1 MQANFIFMKRLFC
14 ILSII
19 IFIIPFISCKSKI
32 QEPSETYLLA
42 LSYYEEAFNKINHE
56 EGTTPKDS
64 LISSFNK
71 FIEAARIIEYLPED
85 MTKDEICL
93 TSKIYHQLSQIA
105 FSMMGFN
112 TQVDACKEALYYQE
126 HAIDTNMMA
135 TLAADLALTYST
147 IGDDDELVKYYINYA
162 QSYIDT
168 TSDYIEPYLKTRTSL
183 STIYYY
189 NENKED
195 SSFIIENEIIAFKH
209 RRGLDTKRDS
219 VTLGML
225 MSVTPSYEHKA
236 KPYLLKVFETDEI
249 PEVSRC
255 YIIKHLA
262 DIYEEENNIDSME
275 FCRKHH
281 EPYIEKE
288 NSRLSD
294 EVYISNIYNN
304 YKTERDAKIKTLRE
318 EKNKKKKRLIVTISL
333 IVAVTTVASL
343 TYIFRR
349 NKKNLNKQK
358 DIAGNAL
365 QQHVQMIYREQKD
378 NMYQEILKEFT
389 SVYPDAL
396 NKLKKTYPELTDTE
410 LSVCMLSFFSFRV
423 KDIANIL
430 KLRENTVS
438 KYRSSIIK
446 KTEAKDITKIFGE

>member
-1 MQANFIFMKRLFC
+1 M
-14 ILSII
+14 
-19 IFIIPFISCKSKI
+19 
-32 QEPSETYLLA
+32 
-42 LSYYEEAFNKINHE
+42 
-56 EGTTPKDS
+56 
-64 LISSFNK
+64 
-71 FIEAARIIEYLPED
+71 
-85 MTKDEICL
+85 
-93 TSKIYHQLSQIA
+93 
-105 FSMMGFN
+105 
-112 TQVDACKEALYYQE
+112 
-126 HAIDTNMMA
+126 
-135 TLAADLALTYST
+135 
-147 IGDDDELVKYYINYA
+147 
-162 QSYIDT
+162 
-168 TSDYIEPYLKTRTSL
+168 

-189 NENKED
+189 NENKEE
-195 SSFIIENEIIAFKH
+195 SSFIIVNEIIAFKH

-255 YIIKHLA
+255 YIIKLLA
-262 DIYEEENNIDSME
+262 DIYEEENNIDSMV

-396 NKLKKTYPELTDTE
+396 DKLKKTYPELTDTE

>member
-112 TQVDACKEALYYQE
+112 TQVNACKEALYYQE

-183 STIYYY
+183 STLYY

-209 RRGLDTKRDS
+209 RRGLDTKKDS

-225 MSVTPSYEHKA
+225 MYVTPSYKHKA

-255 YIIKHLA
+255 YIIKLLA